1 MDSICSP
8 YSLKANFSKGTR
20 KVIPVEKK
28 IYLRVVFIFTLGMI
42 FSEYKKLSHY
52 SLLGISYL
60 FKPQHG
66 LEQHKSKVIRYL
78 VCQDDLPIIVS
89 SH

>member
-1 MDSICSP
+1 MDSTCSP
-8 YSLKANFSKGTR
+8 YSLKANFSKGTG

-28 IYLRVVFIFTLGMI
+28 IYLRVGFIFTLWII

-52 SLLGISYL
+52 PLLGISYL
-60 FKPQHG
+60 FKSQHG
-66 LEQHKSKVIRYL
+66 LELHKLKIIRYL

-89 SH
+89 SY